1 MQQDESKPMC
11 RYCLDTE
18 NPLLSPCRCTGTQAY
33 IHRACQEQAYKVTGA
48 YTCPVCLQ
56 VFRNV
61 ELDAQEYIAED
72 ETEPS
77 ACSIFLP
84 VLNLFLPIV
93 MYSQMMEP
101 AGPQS
106 YKDKALFFALFEL
119 SWQGFLTFI
128 ILATNIGFRVKR
140 RNIYIYYMLTCPIHN
155 YVAMHMAL
163 LTYLIAFLWRADN
176 LMYQTLLIASQC
188 IPHMYE
194 TQHIYILKKIN
205 ENIPAVQ
212 FLSYNP

>member
-1 MQQDESKPMC
+1 MQQDESTPTC

-33 IHRACQEQAYKVTGA
+33 IHRACQEQAYRATGA

-77 ACSIFLP
+77 VCNILLP

-93 MYSQMMEP
+93 MYSQIMETV
-101 AGPQS
+101 GQQS
-106 YKDKALFFALFEL
+106 YKDKALLFALFEL
-119 SWQGFLTFI
+119 SWQGLLTVI
-128 ILATNIGFRVKR
+128 ILTTNIGFRVKR
-140 RNIYIYYMLTCPIHN
+140 RNIYIYYMFTCPIHN
-155 YVAMHMAL
+155 YVTMHMVI

-176 LMYQTLLIASQC
+176 PMYQTLLIASQC
-188 IPHMYE
+188 MPHMYE
-194 TQHIYILKKIN
+194 TQHIFILKKIN